1 MYIDSCKTG
10 KYSRHLLRENYREKG
25 KIKHRTIANL
35 SSCSEDDI
43 EDRLYRRNPTQG
55 LFLYDVT
62 SSYLEGFPAEVL
74 QHPTHHS

>member
-35 SSCSEDDI
+35 SSCSKDEI
-43 EDRLYRRNPTQG
+43 EAVIPAI
-55 LFLYDVT
+55 
-62 SSYLEGFPAEVL
+62 EGNQL
-74 QHPTHHS
+74 QR